1 MSRRAGRAARASLL
15 AAAAAACLA
24 LAAGCSGEPPVIS
37 RVFARVNDVRDP
49 QSGHTAETLSVF
61 LVASD
66 PDGIEDLSAFYVIGD
81 DAELFWKVESGSW
94 ATSSAEGETW
104 IGTNSLALPG
114 SLTLPGG
121 EYRVVLQDAAGE
133 TVEQTF
139 AIPSNRPSPAE
150 QAYPRAELRD
160 GAIVVTGPY
169 DQAEVRIYGN
179 DGRYRMSFPAGKPSQ
194 PLALSRIAAAV
205 PGLGEDFTFRVAA
218 FDEQSGCGVESG
230 PYPSH
235 SLPPK

>member
-1 MSRRAGRAARASLL
+1 MSGPPGRAIRAALLL
-15 AAAAAACLA
+15 AIAACLA

-37 RVFARVNDVRDP
+37 RVFSRVTCLRDP
-49 QSGHTAETLSVF
+49 QSARISEALSVF

-94 ATSSAEGETW
+94 VKSTAEGETW

-114 SLTLPGG
+114 SLPLPSG
-121 EYRVVLQDAAGE
+121 EYRVLLQDAAGE

-139 AIPSNRPSPAE
+139 TIPSDRPSPAE
-150 QAYPRAELRD
+150 QAYPRADVKD
-160 GAIVVTGPY
+160 GAIVVTGPHK
-169 DQAEVRIYGN
+169 DTEVRVYGN
-179 DGRYRMSFPAGKPSQ
+179 DGRYRMSFAAGKPTE
-194 PLALSRIAAAV
+194 PLELSRIAAAV

-218 FDEQSGCGVESG
+218 FDEKSGCGVESG
-230 PYPSH
+230 PYPSR
-235 SLPPK
+235 SLPLK

>member
-1 MSRRAGRAARASLL
+1 MSGQPGRAVRAALLL
-15 AAAAAACLA
+15 AVSACIALA
-24 LAAGCSGEPPVIS
+24 LGCSGEPPVIS
-37 RVFARVNDVRDP
+37 RVFSRITCVRDP
-49 QSGHTAETLSVF
+49 QSGQVSEALSVF

-94 ATSSAEGETW
+94 VKSTAEGETW
-104 IGTNSLALPG
+104 IGTNSLALPA
-114 SLTLPGG
+114 SLPLPGG
-121 EYRVVLQDAAGE
+121 EYRVVLQDAGGE

-139 AIPSNRPSPAE
+139 TIPSDRPSPVE
-150 QAYPRAELRD
+150 QAYPRAEVKN

-169 DQAEVRIYGN
+169 EKPEVRVYGS
-179 DGRYRMSFPAGKPSQ
+179 DGRFKMSFAAGKSAQ
-194 PLALSRIAAAV
+194 PLELSRIAAAV

-218 FDEQSGCGVESG
+218 FDEKSGCSVESG
-230 PYPSH
+230 PYPSR

>member
-1 MSRRAGRAARASLL
+1 MSRRAGRAARTSLL
-15 AAAAAACLA
+15 LAVSACLA

-37 RVFARVNDVRDP
+37 RVFARVTNVRDP
-49 QSGHTAETLSVF
+49 QSGRTSETLSVF

-94 ATSSAEGETW
+94 ATSTAEGETW

-114 SLTLPGG
+114 SLPLPGG
-121 EYRVVLQDAAGE
+121 EYRVVLQDTAGE

-150 QAYPRAELRD
+150 QAYPRAEVKG
-160 GAIVVTGPY
+160 GAIIVTGPY
-169 DQAEVRIYGN
+169 EEAEVRVYGS
-179 DGRYRMSFPAGKPSQ
+179 DGRYRMSFAAGTPTR
-194 PLALSRIAAAV
+194 PLELSRIAAAV
-205 PGLGEDFTFRVAA
+205 PELGEDFAFRVAA
-218 FDEQSGCGVESG
+218 FDEKSGCGVESG
-230 PYPSH
+230 PYPSRT
-235 SLPPK
+235 LPPK

>member
-1 MSRRAGRAARASLL
+1 MRGGPGRAIRAALLL
-15 AAAAAACLA
+15 AIAACLA

-37 RVFARVNDVRDP
+37 RVFSRVTSLRDP
-49 QSGHTAETLSVF
+49 QTGGTSESLSVF

-94 ATSSAEGETW
+94 VKSTAEGETW
-104 IGTNSLALPG
+104 IGTNSLALPA
-114 SLTLPGG
+114 SLPLPGG
-121 EYRVVLQDAAGE
+121 EYRVVLQDAGGE

-139 AIPSNRPSPAE
+139 TIPSDRPKPDE
-150 QAYPRAELRD
+150 QVYPRAEVKD

-169 DQAEVRIYGN
+169 EKPEVRVYGS
-179 DGRYRMSFPAGKPSQ
+179 DGRFKMSFAAGKSTQ
-194 PLALSRIAAAV
+194 PLELSRIAAAV

-218 FDEQSGCGVESG
+218 FDEKSGCGVESG
-230 PYPSH
+230 PYPSR